1 MKEAGAGAEDI
12 LKHLVD
18 NRLDIDAR
26 ALWNAGF
33 SLSELVQA
41 REENLYQCH
50 FHPPVTT
57 KTLFDSQLKQA
68 GYSAEDFRNAGYL
81 ADQLIYDADYWAD
94 PELTPGDLE
103 WEETHAFL
111 FC

>member
-1 MKEAGAGAEDI
+1 MKEAGANAEDI

-41 REENLYQCH
+41 REKPVP
-50 FHPPVTT
+50 FSFPPPC
-57 KTLFDSQLKQA
+57 DD
-68 GYSAEDFRNAGYL
+68 EDIVRL
-81 ADQLIYDADYWAD
+81 PI
-94 PELTPGDLE
+94 
-103 WEETHAFL
+103 ETGWL
-111 FC
+111 FCRRLSKCRLSRGPIDLRRRLLGQPRDDSW

>member
-26 ALWNAGF
+26 ALRNAGF

-41 REENLYQCH
+41 RDNL
-50 FHPPVTT
+50 
-57 KTLFDSQLKQA
+57 KL
-68 GYSAEDFRNAGYL
+68 
-81 ADQLIYDADYWAD
+81 
-94 PELTPGDLE
+94 PGIRLP
-103 WEETHAFL
+103 
-111 FC
+111 

>member
-1 MKEAGAGAEDI
+1 MKEAGASAEDI
-12 LKHLVD
+12 LKHLVN

-41 REENLYQCH
+41 REKTCT
-50 FHPPVTT
+50 FFISTPPVTT

-68 GYSAEDFRNAGYL
+68 GYSAEGFRNAGYS
-81 ADQLIYDADYWAD
+81 ADRLILDADDWAD
-94 PELTPGDLE
+94 PELSQGELE
-103 WEETHAFL
+103 
-111 FC
+111 